1 MQGCR
6 SYLAPLTLPRLQS
19 NITDLQAVCLLC
31 KGALRTRAPLTLPR
45 LLSNISDLR
54 AKAQISEIVA
64 YLDISRYHVTDLRA
78 VCPNF
83 GNCRLPRRILA
94 YHCTEN
100 IYCTLFPE
108 FVCIPGQSEGG
119 HETPTNSVIFS
130 HGIPL
135 SYSVDNIIVCTFGTS
150 MCGKLRNYRT
160 CRCCRQNSKL
170 QNVVCSHWYVNSN
183 AIEWFVNI
191 FAMSCHCNV

>member
-1 MQGCR
+1 MLNCGISNVVQYCPRGSVPSMQGCR

-45 LLSNISDLR
+45 LLSNITDLR
-54 AKAQISEIVA
+54 AEAQISEIVA

-78 VCPNF
+78 VRPNF
-83 GNCRLPRRILA
+83 GICRLPRRILA

-108 FVCIPGQSEGG
+108 FVCIPGLSEGR
-119 HETPTNSVIFS
+119 S
-130 HGIPL
+130 
-135 SYSVDNIIVCTFGTS
+135 
-150 MCGKLRNYRT
+150 
-160 CRCCRQNSKL
+160 
-170 QNVVCSHWYVNSN
+170 
-183 AIEWFVNI
+183 
-191 FAMSCHCNV
+191 